1 MSTTTIIWIVAIIL
15 VIGVVFYLMK
25 SKKGQGN
32 GPTEPPTSSM
42 PPTTPSEPPMSPPEG
57 PPAM

>member
-1 MSTTTIIWIVAIIL
+1 MSLTTIIWIIAIIL
-15 VIGVVFYLMK
+15 VVGVAFYLIK
-25 SKKGQGN
+25 SKKDN
-32 GPTEPPTSSM
+32 GSGSVEPPSSSM